1 MKKEGGRERGVGA
14 DSESL
19 SSSCATSY
27 ANRIAFKLII
37 RTVGV
42 CLHRACVCATC
53 RKGGRLQL
61 PLPVTVTVTTTS
73 ACVCVCVYVCWRV
86 CAICKIA
93 LPRRS

>member
-1 MKKEGGRERGVGA
+1 MQGRENERRGESEKNEYAEKQKMKKEGGRERRLGA

-42 CLHRACVCATC
+42 CLYRACVCATY
-53 RKGGRLQL
+53 RKGAGYSYRC
-61 PLPVTVTVTTTS
+61 P
-73 ACVCVCVYVCWRV
+73 
-86 CAICKIA
+86 
-93 LPRRS
+93 

>member
-1 MKKEGGRERGVGA
+1 MQAREKERRGESEKNEYAEKQKMKKEGGKERGVGA

-42 CLHRACVCATC
+42 CLHRACVCA
-53 RKGGRLQL
+53 GRGADYSYRC
-61 PLPVTVTVTTTS
+61 P
-73 ACVCVCVYVCWRV
+73 
-86 CAICKIA
+86 
-93 LPRRS
+93 